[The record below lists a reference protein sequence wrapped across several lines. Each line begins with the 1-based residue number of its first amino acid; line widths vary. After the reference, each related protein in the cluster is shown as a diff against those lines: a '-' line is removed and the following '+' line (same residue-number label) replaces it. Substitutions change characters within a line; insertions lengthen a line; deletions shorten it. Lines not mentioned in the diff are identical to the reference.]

1 MGWSILDKI
10 TIHQIT
16 ATVSFGDAIS
26 NEILAIKKMLD
37 NMGIHNEI
45 YAENID
51 PRVKK
56 YVKKYTSY
64 KGNKDDIII
73 NHFGIGSSVND
84 YVIGLKNK
92 VKIIRYHNITP
103 HNFFHTY
110 NSVTAKLCELG
121 REQLKKSRDTY
132 KYSLAVSE
140 YNKQELL
147 DIGYKNI
154 SIMPIIIAIK
164 DYEKKPNDEIVNKF
178 NDNNRNIIFVGRVSP
193 NKKQEDVIKSF
204 YYYKKYFNS
213 KSRLFIV
220 GSYDGMELYY
230 KQLIRLIQAL
240 ELEDVFFTGHTSF
253 ESILAYYSIADLF
266 LCMSE
271 HEGFCVPLVESMFFK
286 VPVLAYNSS
295 AIPDTLSGSS
305 VLINEKNYEYIA
317 GMMNYILEEKDF
329 RDKIINKQSKRLEE
343 LRPETVELEFEKYI
357 KKIIGDI

>member
-1 MGWSILDKI
+1 MSKI

-73 NHFGIGSSVND
+73 NHFGIGSVIND
-84 YVIGLKNK
+84 YVAGLRNK
-92 VKIIRYHNITP
+92 IKIIRYHNITP
-103 HNFFHTY
+103 HKFLDSY
-110 NSVTAKLCELG
+110 SGVTAKLCKLG
-121 REQLKKSRDTY
+121 REQLQKSKDVY

-140 YNKQELL
+140 YNKKELL
-147 DIGYKNI
+147 ELGYKNI
-154 SIMPIIIAIK
+154 SVMPIIIAMR
-164 DYEKKPNDEIVNKF
+164 DYEKKPDNEIVKKYSDDNK
-178 NDNNRNIIFVGRVSP
+178 NIIFVGRVSP

-204 YYYKKYFNS
+204 YYYKKYFNN

-220 GSYDGMELYY
+220 GSYDGMEIYY
-230 KQLIRLIQAL
+230 KQLVRLIDSL

-286 VPVLAYNSS
+286 VPILAYNSS

-305 VLINEKNYEYIA
+305 ILINEKNHKYIA
-317 GMMNYILEEKDF
+317 GMMDYILEDVKLK
-329 RDKIINKQSKRLEE
+329 DKIIDKQVRRLEE
-343 LRPETVELEFEKYI
+343 LRPEKIELEFQKYI
-357 KKIIGDI
+357 NKIIGDI